1 HRLARLGEL
10 GIVLVALQAG
20 GDRLQLA
27 PARVHVGLVGQ
38 GRRAE
43 DEAEQQE
50 RAQQEGGPVHGR
62 SGRGWGGYVSTGR
75 AAHGR
80 PCFHRAGTMLA
91 AGSLAADDMAQ
102 RQHDRQDPAAP
113 TIWTVG
119 HSTLEWEAF
128 LELLRAHGI
137 GAIADVRRYP
147 GSRRY
152 PWFASDAL
160 ARALPQAGIGYRWLP
175 QLGGRRAPRPDSLN
189 TAWRNAGFRGY
200 ADLMAST
207 EFGEGL
213 AAALELAAT
222 QRTAL
227 MCAEAVWWRCHR
239 RLLSDLL
246 QHRGWQVLHILDAG
260 PAQPHPGNP
269 DARPAGDGLVY
280 PALQGGLFPEG

>member
-1 HRLARLGEL
+1 
-10 GIVLVALQAG
+10 
-20 GDRLQLA
+20 
-27 PARVHVGLVGQ
+27 
-38 GRRAE
+38 
-43 DEAEQQE
+43 
-50 RAQQEGGPVHGR
+50 
-62 SGRGWGGYVSTGR
+62 
-75 AAHGR
+75 
-80 PCFHRAGTMLA
+80 MLA

-128 LELLRAHGI
+128 RELLRAHGI

-175 QLGGRRAPRPDSLN
+175 QLGGRRAPRPDSPN
-189 TAWRNAGFRGY
+189 AAWRNAGFRGY
-200 ADLMAST
+200 ADHMAST